1 MPNGSRTAIIFAIAI
16 ILLVLVASL
25 SGCSNGETE
34 SAAPSVV
41 RLGYFPNVT
50 HAPAILGVT
59 EGYFQEELGDVPL
72 TTNTFNAGTEATEA
86 LFSGAIDMTFIGPN
100 PAINAFAQSNGEAI
114 YIMSG
119 TTSGGAALVVRE
131 GINTPADL
139 GGTKLATPSLG
150 NTQDVALRAWLADQG
165 YATTLE
171 GGGDVSILPQSNAQ
185 TLETFRSG
193 DIDGAWVPEP
203 WTTRLVLEGGGHVLV
218 DEADLWPDGQFVTT
232 HLIVSTSFLDE
243 HPDQVR
249 AVLRGLVRAVDFA
262 NKQPQEAQGAVNAN
276 IEQLTGKALAAETI
290 AGAWGNLT
298 FTLDPIASSLQKSA
312 DDAVSVGLLEPVDLD
327 GIYALDI
334 LNEILREEGRTEVHE

>member
-1 MPNGSRTAIIFAIAI
+1 MSNVFRSVMIFAIAI
-16 ILLVLVASL
+16 SLLAIVAFL
-25 SGCSNGETE
+25 GACSNGETGT
-34 SAAPSVV
+34 AAPAAV

-59 EGYFQEELGDVPL
+59 EGYFQEELGDVSL
-72 TTNTFNAGTEATEA
+72 QTATFNAGTEATEA

-100 PAINAFAQSNGEAI
+100 PAINAFAQSGGEAVRI
-114 YIMSG
+114 VSG

-131 GINTPADL
+131 GVDTPADL
-139 GGTKLATPSLG
+139 ASTRLATPSLG

-203 WTTRLVLEGGGHVLV
+203 WATRLVLEGGGHVLV
-218 DEADLWPDGQFVTT
+218 NEADLWPEGQFVTT
-232 HLIVSTSFLDE
+232 HLIVATSFLDE

-249 AVLRGLVRAVDFA
+249 AVLRGLIRAVDFA
-262 NKQPQEAQGAVNAN
+262 NQDPFQAQAAVNAN
-276 IEQLTGKALAAETI
+276 IEQLTGKALAPDVI
-290 AGAWGNLT
+290 SGSWNNLT
-298 FTLDPIASSLQKSA
+298 FTLDPIASSLQRSA
-312 DDAVSVGLLEPVDLD
+312 DDAIEVGLLEPVDLK

-334 LNEILREEGRTEVHE
+334 LNEVLREEGRPEVSQ